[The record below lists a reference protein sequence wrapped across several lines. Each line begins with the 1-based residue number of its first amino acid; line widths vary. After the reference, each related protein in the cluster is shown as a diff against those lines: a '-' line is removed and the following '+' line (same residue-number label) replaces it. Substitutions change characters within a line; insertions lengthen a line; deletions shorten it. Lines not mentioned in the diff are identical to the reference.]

1 MRVTKAKAEERVERE
16 KFEIE
21 SLVERIQA
29 TAALNARNKRTQ
41 NAMRDRTSERLEA
54 IRTVLGLTAGCP

>member
-1 MRVTKAKAEERVERE
+1 MPLLQARKQEMSVSLNALRVTKAKAEERVERE

-29 TAALNARNKRTQ
+29 TAALNARNQRSQKAT
-41 NAMRDRTSERLEA
+41 RD
-54 IRTVLGLTAGCP
+54 LT

>member
-1 MRVTKAKAEERVERE
+1 MPLLQARKQEMSVSLNALRVTKAKAEERVERE

-29 TAALNARNKRTQ
+29 TAALNARNKRSQKAT
-41 NAMRDRTSERLEA
+41 RD
-54 IRTVLGLTAGCP
+54 LT

>member
-1 MRVTKAKAEERVERE
+1 MPLLQARKQEMSVSLNALRVTKAKAEERVERE

-29 TAALNARNKRTQ
+29 TAALNARNKRSLK
-41 NAMRDRTSERLEA
+41 APRD
-54 IRTVLGLTAGCP
+54 LT

>member
-1 MRVTKAKAEERVERE
+1 MTVSLNALRVTKAKAEERVERE

-29 TAALNARNKRTQ
+29 TAALNARNKRSLKAT
-41 NAMRDRTSERLEA
+41 RD
-54 IRTVLGLTAGCP
+54 LT

>member
-1 MRVTKAKAEERVERE
+1 MPLLQARKQEMSVSLNALRVTKAKAEERVERE

-29 TAALNARNKRTQ
+29 TAALNARNQRSQKET
-41 NAMRDRTSERLEA
+41 RD
-54 IRTVLGLTAGCP
+54 LT